1 MSLLAKLK
9 KHGEKVRE
17 EQATRRF
24 DDNPD
29 TFKPPEGDSA
39 IRILPHW
46 DADRRSDGESFFF
59 VRRMIHFIPQQKSD
73 GSGTYNGPIACRQM
87 FGKPCHACKA
97 VEKLRKAKLKQK
109 AGDIK
114 ATERY
119 LYNIIDYG
127 EKGSRE
133 PAVMVYTAPPSIHA
147 EILAWLDDL
156 NEEFWDLKAGRD
168 WKLTKSVDK
177 KKGAQFGTRYKI
189 KPSLQPS
196 AVPSK
201 MLKGLDDKLTNLD
214 EMWNKDEEK
223 LMKAGLKI
231 LGIKLDGSV
240 EEDDDEEDDDDE
252 DDRRPSKK
260 KASKDD
266 DDDEEDDDEDDRR
279 PKPKSKAKPADDD
292 DEEEEE
298 DEEPAPKPKKKL
310 KAAPPPDDD
319 DEEEEEEEEPK
330 PKAKVKAKAKPE
342 PEEEDDDDEEEEPK
356 PKAKKKA
363 KAEPEEEED
372 EAPKKF
378 KRKAKKADDEEDL
391 DDELKR
397 LGV

>member
-46 DADRRSDGESFFF
+46 DKDRRSDGESFFF

-97 VEKLRKAKLKQK
+97 VDKLRKAKLKQK

-133 PAVMVYTAPPSIHA
+133 PAVMTYTAPPSIHA

-201 MLKGLDDKLTNLD
+201 MLKGLDEKLTNLD
-214 EMWNKDEEK
+214 DMWNKDEEK

-240 EEDDDEEDDDDE
+240 EGDDDEEEEEDE
-252 DDRRPSKK
+252 DDRRPSAKK
-260 KASKDD
+260 KSRDD
-266 DDDEEDDDEDDRR
+266 DDEEEDDDEDDRR
-279 PKPKSKAKPADDD
+279 PKAKSKAKP
-292 DEEEEE
+292 
-298 DEEPAPKPKKKL
+298 
-310 KAAPPPDDD
+310 DD
-319 DEEEEEEEEPK
+319 DEEEEEEEDEPK

-342 PEEEDDDDEEEEPK
+342 PEEEDDEEEEPA
-356 PKAKKKA
+356 PKKKKA
-363 KAEPEEEED
+363 KAEPEDDEEE
-372 EAPKKF
+372 EPKKF